1 MGTGF
6 LFQASFFIALLANML
21 LLADYADA
29 RGQGRVVGGGR
40 GAAPYTPSD
49 VNPLCRAYR

>member
-6 LFQASFFIALLANML
+6 LFQASFFIALLASML

-40 GAAPYTPSD
+40 GAAPCTPSD
-49 VNPLCRAYR
+49 ANPLCRAYR